1 MVRLFVTIRVESIA
15 RLRSEWAE
23 WAHRPTTDR
32 QLYPDGAIFPYHL
45 YSRPTWMVRFSDLIR
60 VAIFF
65 IWDAKKSTQPGST
78 RYPDGLAIMNT
89 YFITGN
95 EAGWLKKATPSE

>member
-1 MVRLFVTIRVESIA
+1 
-15 RLRSEWAE
+15 
-23 WAHRPTTDR
+23 
-32 QLYPDGAIFPYHL
+32 
-45 YSRPTWMVRFSDLIR
+45 MVRFSDLIR

-89 YFITGN
+89 YFITGKP
-95 EAGWLKKATPSE
+95 AG